1 MEHRTYGTT
10 RNCKGCR
17 YWSEMIAR
25 AHQGPL
31 EAYCLS
37 PGEMHGKW
45 KSEKQT
51 CSGWKSGHLGAI
63 DEPGNDGDKY
73 KLEDDA

>member
-1 MEHRTYGTT
+1 
-10 RNCKGCR
+10 
-17 YWSEMIAR
+17 
-25 AHQGPL
+25 
-31 EAYCLS
+31 
-37 PGEMHGKW
+37 MHGKW